1 MASAQDLALERLQL
15 AATDRRA
22 DNVRYR
28 QDQLQ
33 ALHKALREAAASIVS
48 ALLTDTK
55 SSSAE
60 AETQYYLAL
69 EAVRH
74 AYESLHFD
82 EELAKE
88 YSVVHGRN
96 NEERRLG
103 VGIVII
109 RPTSHTRFYSII
121 TPLAA
126 AVAAGNCVI
135 LEVGTQMRFD
145 SCFSH

>member
-1 MASAQDLALERLQL
+1 MASAQDIAIERLQL

-33 ALHKALREAAASIVS
+33 SLHQALREAAASIVS

-55 SSSAE
+55 SSNAE
-60 AETQYYLAL
+60 ADTQYYLAM

-74 AYESLHFD
+74 SYESIHFD

-88 YSVVHGRN
+88 YSIVHGKDHT
-96 NEERRLG
+96 ERRLG
-103 VGIVII
+103 VGMVII
-109 RPTSHTRFYSII
+109 RPTNHTRFYSII

-126 AVAAGNCVI
+126 AIAAGNCVI
-135 LEVGTQMRFD
+135 LEVSTFI
-145 SCFSH
+145 